1 MDEQDGAENRSKWS
15 GYSDYIDVASKLH
28 DDINRAVDAYA
39 HVDSKTR
46 QGLGITPNT
55 ALRARQAILKITK
68 RLFVEI
74 KRNNH
79 IEEPFGEMFERW
91 SGEDGYVA
99 QLERANFRDPTFRE
113 EYEQAEWLGDL
124 VDDLITA
131 GWELGYLKAGVEKP
145 SAPEDP
151 EQQAREMF
159 K

>member
-1 MDEQDGAENRSKWS
+1 MDEQDRGDESRSKWA

-39 HVDSKTR
+39 HVDSKWA
-46 QGLGITPNT
+46 QGMGITPKT
-55 ALRARQAILKITK
+55 AIRTRQAILKITK

-74 KRNNH
+74 TRNNH
-79 IEEPFGEMFERW
+79 IDEPFGKMFERW
-91 SGEDGYVA
+91 SGEEGYVR
-99 QLERANFRDPTFRE
+99 QLEQANFRE
-113 EYEQAEWLGDL
+113 EQPEWLGDL
-124 VDDLITA
+124 VDDIIAA